1 MEREIAVPGGAGW
14 AEALVAWDRRLD
26 PAAATRASELFEALA
41 LDAPGEPDAWAWCAR
56 ARFYLGDH
64 EPDAGWRRAHFER
77 GTTLGRRGV
86 DRDTGHSG
94 ALFWTSVCEA
104 SWVDEV
110 GLLRGATSMP
120 GIMTRMKHLWQRE
133 PLYYH
138 RGAAR
143 LLGQALV
150 RQPTLVGR
158 FLPLFLPH
166 IGPGDVIRELRQ
178 TIAEG
183 PPIVLAYQTLGE
195 VMYAIRGDRTTA
207 REMLA
212 AIEMLDVDADPN
224 LAPENRRDRPRAIRI
239 LEAIE

>member
-1 MEREIAVPGGAGW
+1 MEREIAVPKGAGW
-14 AEALVAWDRRLD
+14 AEALAAWDRRLD
-26 PAAATRASELFEALA
+26 PAAAAHASELFEVLA
-41 LDAPGEPDAWAWCAR
+41 HDAPDEPDGWAWCAR

-64 EPDAGWRRAHFER
+64 EPDAGRRRAHFER
-77 GTTLGRRGV
+77 GTTLGQRGI
-86 DRDTGHSG
+86 DRDAGHSG

-110 GLLRGATSMP
+110 GLLRGVTSMP
-120 GIMTRMKHLWQRE
+120 GILTRMKQLWLRD

-158 FLPLFLPH
+158 FLPLFLPD
-166 IGPGDVIRELRQ
+166 IGPDVVIRELHQ

-195 VMYAIRGDRTTA
+195 VMYAVRGDRTTA
-207 REMLA
+207 REMRA
-212 AIEMLDVDADPN
+212 AIEMLDVHTDPN
-224 LAPENRRDRPRAIRI
+224 LAPENRRDGPRAIRI
-239 LEAIE
+239 LEAIA